1 MSELQL
7 RAVVA
12 ERDLDV
18 EFSVPAG
25 EVLAVLGPNGA
36 GKSTALHVIAGL
48 VHPDEGLV
56 RLGDRVLTDTVA
68 GVNVATHDRR
78 VGLLLQDPL
87 LFPHM
92 SVAANVA
99 FGPHSRRAMLRSAR
113 AADKATALRWLR
125 EVDAEDFAD
134 RKPRQLS
141 GGQAQRVA
149 IARALAA
156 EPDVLLLDEPLNGT
170 RRRLGRGHPR
180 GVAQRGH
187 PNGRAVILIT
197 HDLLDVFTLAD
208 RVLVLES
215 GKIAE
220 IGAVADVL
228 TAPRSRF
235 GARIAGI
242 NLVNGTIGADGSLHA
257 RSGARWHATPA
268 QGPDDQL
275 TAGHNAVAVF
285 PPAAVAVYRDRPHGS
300 PRNTVEVTVAEL
312 DVRGS
317 AVLVRGGDQP
327 EGAPG
332 LAAEI
337 TVDAATELRLTT
349 RGARVVLRQGSRG
362 VAVPR
367 ASMTCVDARQVAHR
381 QHRRNRRNTPLRHS
395 GNTVGSSPWS
405 RWTRTR
411 HVAKDCGRRWR
422 SPR

>member
-12 ERDLDV
+12 ERGLDM
-18 EFSVPAG
+18 EFSVSAG

-48 VHPDEGLV
+48 VRPDEGVV
-56 RLGDRVLTDTVA
+56 RLGSRVLTDTKA

-87 LFPHM
+87 LFPHL

-99 FGPHSRRAMLRSAR
+99 FGPHSRRRFFRSTR
-113 AADKATALRWLR
+113 ATERETALRWLR
-125 EVDAEDFAD
+125 EVGAEGFAD
-134 RKPRQLS
+134 RRPRQLS

-156 EPDVLLLDEPLNGT
+156 EPDVLLLDEPLTG
-170 RRRLGRGHPR
+170 LD
-180 GVAQRGH
+180 VAAAAGI
-187 PNGRAVILIT
+187 RAVLRTVVTRTGCAVVLVT
-197 HDLLDVFTLAD
+197 HELLDVFTLAD
-208 RVLVLES
+208 RVLVLEA

-220 IGAVADVL
+220 SGPVADVL
-228 TAPRSRF
+228 TAPRSHF

-242 NLVNGTIGADGSLHA
+242 NIVNGTMGADGWLRD
-257 RSGARWHATPA
+257 RSGAHWHATPA
-268 QGPDDQL
+268 QQL
-275 TAGHNAVAVF
+275 DTSVVNAVAVF

-317 AVLVRGGDQP
+317 AVLVRGREQSD
-327 EGAPG
+327 GAPG

-337 TVDAATELRLTT
+337 TADAATELRLTP
-349 RGARVVLRQGSRG
+349 GERVWFSVK
-362 VAVPR
+362 
-367 ASMTCVDARQVAHR
+367 AHEVTLYPAY
-381 QHRRNRRNTPLRHS
+381 Q
-395 GNTVGSSPWS
+395 
-405 RWTRTR
+405 
-411 HVAKDCGRRWR
+411 
-422 SPR
+422 

>member
-7 RAVVA
+7 RAIVA
-12 ERDLDV
+12 ERHLDV
-18 EFSVPAG
+18 EFSVSAG

-48 VHPDEGLV
+48 VRPDEGVV
-56 RLGDRVLTDTVA
+56 RLGDRVLTDTAA

-99 FGPHSRRAMLRSAR
+99 FGPHSRRAIFRPAR
-113 AADKATALRWLR
+113 ATEKATALRLLR
-125 EVDAEDFAD
+125 EVDAERFAD

-156 EPDVLLLDEPLNGT
+156 EPDVLLLDEPLSG
-170 RRRLGRGHPR
+170 LD
-180 GVAQRGH
+180 VAAAAGI
-187 PNGRAVILIT
+187 RAVLRNVVTRTGCAVVLIT
-197 HDLLDVFTLAD
+197 HELLDVFTLAD

-215 GKIAE
+215 GKITE
-220 IGAVADVL
+220 IGPVADVL
-228 TAPRSRF
+228 TAPRSHF

-242 NLVNGTIGADGSLHA
+242 NLVNGTVGPDGLLHD
-257 RSGARWHATPA
+257 RSGARWHAALA
-268 QGPDDQL
+268 QGLDDQL

-285 PPAAVAVYRDRPHGS
+285 PPTAVAVYRDQPHGS

-317 AVLVRGGDQP
+317 AVLVRAREQP
-327 EGAPG
+327 DGAPG

-337 TVDAATELRLTT
+337 TVDAATELRLTP
-349 RGARVVLRQGSRG
+349 GERVWFSVK
-362 VAVPR
+362 
-367 ASMTCVDARQVAHR
+367 AHEVR
-381 QHRRNRRNTPLRHS
+381 LYPAPH
-395 GNTVGSSPWS
+395 
-405 RWTRTR
+405 
-411 HVAKDCGRRWR
+411 
-422 SPR
+422 